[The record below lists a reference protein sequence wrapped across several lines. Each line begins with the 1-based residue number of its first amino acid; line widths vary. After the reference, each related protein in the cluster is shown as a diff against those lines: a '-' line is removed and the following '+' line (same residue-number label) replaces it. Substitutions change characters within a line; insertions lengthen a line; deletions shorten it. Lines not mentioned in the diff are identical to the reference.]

1 MQQHLG
7 DDKWLTDA
15 DVLCGIVQA
24 ERLANRVR
32 LIALCGRPAHHQAR
46 GEGFAALLAVSLHA
60 QCNRIICPA
69 LHVKLPSACHA
80 AYCSR
85 PELHSYQYNE
95 RMKEL
100 NSPAGL
106 PASWPS

>member
-15 DVLCGIVQA
+15 DVLSGVVQA

-32 LIALCGRPAHHQAR
+32 LIALCGCPAQHQAR
-46 GEGFAALLAVSLHA
+46 DEDFAAMLAVSLHA
-60 QCNRIICPA
+60 LCNSINCPA
-69 LHVKLPSACHA
+69 LHVTLPSACHA
-80 AYCSR
+80 AFCFG
-85 PELHSYQYNE
+85 PDLHSYQYSE

-106 PASWPS
+106 PASWPW